1 MALIID
7 PTLPAN
13 VENLNLGASRIRN
26 LTAAL
31 LQMFGFSGT
40 TAETLSVAPVSS
52 VNLTTG
58 QMLLPTKLTLGA
70 DGSGSLDAVTVE
82 QSPLS
87 GTAGGGYWFKFPNGL
102 ILQILNNYGA
112 TAGANITWPIAFSG
126 TSTYAVVL
134 TPVTTSNTVYV
145 QLQAATFFTIGV
157 NGGSTAS
164 INIIAVGT

>member
-1 MALIID
+1 MGLRVGGIG
-7 PTLPAN
+7 
-13 VENLNLGASRIRN
+13 LNL
-26 LTAAL
+26 
-31 LQMFGFSGT
+31 
-40 TAETLSVAPVSS
+40 
-52 VNLTTG
+52 
-58 QMLLPTKLTLGA
+58 
-70 DGSGSLDAVTVE
+70 
-82 QSPLS
+82 
-87 GTAGGGYWFKFPNGL
+87 PNGL

-164 INIIAVGT
+164 SIS